1 MGKRILIV
9 DDHPM
14 TVAAYVN
21 LLTEVKF
28 AEAPTEFISAYTCE
42 QAFNTIN
49 VQLALNKPIDLAL
62 LDVSLPTY
70 ISQNI
75 MDGVDI
81 GKLLRKK
88 MTDCKIIMQTMHSE
102 PLRIDNIVNQLQP
115 EGFISKNDIDFESF
129 PKICKRVFQGEIY
142 FSPTIRSAHEELSKN
157 NLDFDLHDNKIL
169 TLLAQGVKT
178 INLPDYI
185 PLSLSTIEKRKAT
198 IKDQLLQGKG
208 SDLELLQ
215 KARQLGLL

>member
-1 MGKRILIV
+1 MAKRILIV

-21 LLTEVKF
+21 LLSEIDLGLNTI
-28 AEAPTEFISAYTCE
+28 EFITAHNCE
-42 QAFNTIN
+42 QAYNKINLQNTLK
-49 VQLALNKPIDLAL
+49 QPIDLAL
-62 LDVSLPTY
+62 LDVSLPSF
-70 ISQNI
+70 IMQNI
-75 MDGVDI
+75 IDGVDI
-81 GKLLRKK
+81 GKNLRKK
-88 MTDCKIIMQTMHSE
+88 MPNCKIIMQTMHSE
-102 PLRIDNIVNQLQP
+102 PLRVDSINSQLSP

-129 PKICKRVFQGEIY
+129 PKIFQRIMDGEIY
-142 FSPTIRSAHEELSKN
+142 FSPTIKRAQEELSKN

-169 TLLAQGVKT
+169 NLLSQGVKT
-178 INLPDYI
+178 INLPNYI

-215 KARQLGLL
+215 KARKLGLI